1 MTDVK
6 KYSILMKKLGRR
18 QSADSI
24 KKLADK
30 AVLDGV
36 VTRAEGAKIVRIY
49 APSAKQSRETGAK
62 IKARASAKS
71 PQLDR
76 LIASGVHCQLAGLP
90 RIDR

>member
-1 MTDVK
+1 MTTAK
-6 KYSILMKKLGRR
+6 KYSTLMKKLGQR

-24 KKLADK
+24 KKLVDK

-49 APSAKQSRETGAK
+49 APTAKQSRETSAK
-62 IKARASAKS
+62 IKARASAKA

-76 LIASGVHCQLAGLP
+76 LIASGIHCQLAGLP
-90 RIDR
+90 KIDR